1 MLLVNLKNFYGKSI
15 FSLQDY
21 SEISIITIV
30 VSIIIITEGKNKT
43 KEGKYVTKIFSSSIV
58 DQDRNQ
64 ASCLPSTLLSK
75 LARSL

>member
-1 MLLVNLKNFYGKSI
+1 MLLMNLKNFYGKSI

-30 VSIIIITEGKNKT
+30 VSIITEEKNKT

-64 ASCLPSTLLSK
+64 GSCLSSTFLSK